1 MGKIHD
7 EDEMQIDLRE
17 LFFALKKRILIILA
31 AFLAGAALAG
41 AYTQFFITPMYS
53 STAKILVL
61 SKETTLTSLADL
73 QLGAQLANDY
83 SVLLT
88 SRPVLQETIDNLGL
102 NMGYGTL
109 RSNISVV
116 NPSDTRIL
124 NITVRDADPE
134 RAKTIVNE
142 LADVSS
148 DYIGEQMEVVP
159 PKVIE
164 EGVVPSAPASPD
176 KMRNIILGALAG
188 LVIAAGVIVVR
199 TIMNDTIKSE
209 DDIERYLGI
218 PTLAAI
224 PDRKDYISGKSLKH
238 KKKKKRRRRRK

>member
-164 EGVVPSAPASPD
+164 EGVVPSAPVSPD

-238 KKKKKRRRRRK
+238 KKRKKRRRRRK